1 MSATLEAPR
10 AAAAGEAPPAIE
22 VRGLRKEFR
31 VRQGMFAP
39 PKRVV
44 AVDDVSFA
52 VPAGSVLGVVG
63 ESGCGKSTL
72 ARLILNLLPPTGGDV
87 LVDGKRLSGMDRRAR
102 ARLIQPVF
110 QDPFASLNPRRRV
123 RDIVAMPLIAQGDIR
138 REEMDKRVGEALER
152 VGLSREQGSRF
163 PAQLSG
169 GQRQRVAIARALVL
183 RPRIVVCDEPTS
195 ALDVSVQAQ
204 ILNLLAELRRDL
216 GLTYL
221 FISHNLAVV
230 EHIASEV
237 AVMYLGRI
245 VERSESEQLFAAPRH
260 PYTRALLASV
270 LTPEPGLGV
279 PDVGLGDAMPDPA
292 NIPPGCRFHPR
303 CPVAEARCSSQTPPT
318 LADAGGMVECHLAE
332 RIG

>member
-1 MSATLEAPR
+1 MTA
-10 AAAAGEAPPAIE
+10 AIE
-22 VRGLRKEFR
+22 VRGLRREFR
-31 VRQGMFAP
+31 VRQGVFAP
-39 PKRVV
+39 PKRVI

-72 ARLILNLLPPTGGDV
+72 ARLILGLLEPTAGDV
-87 LVDGKRLSGMDRRAR
+87 VLDGQRLSAMDRRAR

-110 QDPFASLNPRRRV
+110 QDPFASLNPKRRV
-123 RDIVAMPLIAQGDIR
+123 RDIVAMPLIAQGDSSGRDIDR
-138 REEMDKRVGEALER
+138 RVDEALER
-152 VGLSREQGSRF
+152 VGLSVDQGTRY

-245 VERSESEQLFAAPRH
+245 VERTESEALFAGPRH

-279 PDVGLGDAMPDPA
+279 PDVGLGDIMPDPA

-303 CPVAEARCSSQTPPT
+303 CPVALPLCATTTPP
-318 LADAGGMVECHLAE
+318 LVDDAAGLVECHLVGNEAVVAHA
-332 RIG
+332 